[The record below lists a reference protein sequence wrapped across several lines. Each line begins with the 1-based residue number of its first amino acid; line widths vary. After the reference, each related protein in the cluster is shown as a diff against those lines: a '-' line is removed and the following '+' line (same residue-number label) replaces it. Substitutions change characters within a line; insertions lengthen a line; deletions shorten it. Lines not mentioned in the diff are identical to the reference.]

1 MARIPLLQLIE
12 ALFKGYTS
20 EFIVFI
26 GTQGN
31 GSQVN
36 QQSQGIYGSAEGPNG
51 AMIAISNKHLQKQI
65 QGHGRNNSDI
75 HPAGASGHGQRQQE
89 FIKD

>member
-1 MARIPLLQLIE
+1 
-12 ALFKGYTS
+12 
-20 EFIVFI
+20 
-26 GTQGN
+26 
-31 GSQVN
+31 
-36 QQSQGIYGSAEGPNG
+36 
-51 AMIAISNKHLQKQI
+51 MIAISNKHLQKQI